1 MSSMSISTALH
12 IDVMCHDPLWCRRK
26 SESPSQ
32 ACTDENSCPQ
42 AGRHAAIKCHTTY
55 MMSEA
60 KCDAELELQ
69 KDAKDKRERSP
80 WGQENTMLDEEASD
94 FASPAHG
101 DVDMEEGQSPD
112 EGASGYYSTEAH
124 TAYKFEPPRAPA
136 HYGASRNSPSE
147 DPYAHYYSTWGG
159 QAPQTQSWPGAD
171 PGTWGYGM
179 SHMGHMPLQH
189 GHSMYDPFGSQAS
202 LHPSR
207 TQQLLMENMQ
217 STSHSQSPEDQ
228 GTWYDVPFEDGS
240 QPQAAE
246 QDHKAAEQ
254 AHARGLAEQAVQSQ
268 VAVRDSTTDFDADTA
283 WSDDEGPPPLPAEP
297 APPLPVSQLQLRM
310 HTLPA

>member
-1 MSSMSISTALH
+1 
-12 IDVMCHDPLWCRRK
+12 
-26 SESPSQ
+26 
-32 ACTDENSCPQ
+32 
-42 AGRHAAIKCHTTY
+42 
-55 MMSEA
+55 
-60 KCDAELELQ
+60 
-69 KDAKDKRERSP
+69 
-80 WGQENTMLDEEASD
+80 
-94 FASPAHG
+94 
-101 DVDMEEGQSPD
+101 
-112 EGASGYYSTEAH
+112 
-124 TAYKFEPPRAPA
+124 
-136 HYGASRNSPSE
+136 
-147 DPYAHYYSTWGG
+147 
-159 QAPQTQSWPGAD
+159 
-171 PGTWGYGM
+171 
-179 SHMGHMPLQH
+179 
-189 GHSMYDPFGSQAS
+189 MYDPFGSQAS

-246 QDHKAAEQ
+246 Q
-254 AHARGLAEQAVQSQ
+254 AVQSQ